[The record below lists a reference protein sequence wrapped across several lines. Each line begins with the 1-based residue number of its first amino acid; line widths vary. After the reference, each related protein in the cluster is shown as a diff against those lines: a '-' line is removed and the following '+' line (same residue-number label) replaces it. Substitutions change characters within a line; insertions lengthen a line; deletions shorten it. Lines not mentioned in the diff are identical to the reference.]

1 MSFLRTPDEKQLKA
15 ITHDSGPALVL
26 AGPGSGKTFT
36 IVSHIQYLIRNKKIP
51 PEEILVVTF
60 SKAAAI
66 EMQTRYLESADSNP
80 STNPVRFGTFHSL
93 GYQILRSTGQ
103 FRNFSLITDKQKQF
117 F

>member
-1 MSFLRTPDEKQLKA
+1 MRTPDEKQLKA
-15 ITHDSGPALVL
+15 INHDSGPALVL

-80 STNPVRFGTFHSL
+80 STNPVRFGTISQSWLSDFKIH
-93 GYQILRSTGQ
+93 RS
-103 FRNFSLITDKQKQF
+103 IPKF
-117 F
+117 FIDYR